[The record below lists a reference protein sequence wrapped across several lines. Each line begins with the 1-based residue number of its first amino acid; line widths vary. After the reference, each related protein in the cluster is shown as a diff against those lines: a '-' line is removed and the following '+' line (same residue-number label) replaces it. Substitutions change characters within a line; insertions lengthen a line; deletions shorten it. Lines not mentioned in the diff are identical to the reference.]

1 MAPVESGPSCTGPAC
16 PASHGPATRG
26 RARRS
31 FYLCCPIC
39 LLTVCLF
46 FRLSLLRSV
55 KGERFERTGGATSGK
70 NGELLYLLF
79 VRIHTNCVF
88 FCICRQACRRHRLP
102 VSAVSG
108 SSDGRRYEW
117 KNGELLYL
125 FFVRVHPNC
134 IFCVCLPPG
143 LSMTSPF
150 GLGRSE
156 RPQAIFER
164 PPGGARPQDFRP
176 GATGL

>member
-1 MAPVESGPSCTGPAC
+1 MKGERLRPAPSRP
-16 PASHGPATRG
+16 RRL
-26 RARRS
+26 RADLLHVRPTLSAEQGS
-31 FYLCCPIC
+31 FYFCRFVR

-88 FCICRQACRRHRLP
+88 FCICRQACRRHRRP

-108 SSDGRRYEW
+108 SSGRE
-117 KNGELLYL
+117 ELRVEKMVSCFIYFLSEYIL
-125 FFVRVHPNC
+125 TAYFV
-134 IFCVCLPPG
+134 CVC
-143 LSMTSPF
+143 
-150 GLGRSE
+150 R
-156 RPQAIFER
+156 QACR
-164 PPGGARPQDFRP
+164 
-176 GATGL
+176 